1 MSRKVWVPTVSG
13 PLAPYAAGFESWL
26 ASQAYSRWAAADRVY
41 QFDQLSRWLAGEGL
55 AVDELTDEQA
65 ERFAAARRAAGV
77 VMWAAPHSASVVL
90 GYLRELGVAPAP
102 VAVLAQGPLEELLA
116 AYGEYLSIERGLCD
130 HTVFD
135 AYVPAA
141 RVFLCD
147 LDGGDELD
155 LGQLTAVEVSSFL
168 VRECEHRSVSGT
180 RDLVCALRSLLRYLH
195 LAGLTTT
202 PLVWAV
208 PSVADLRDRSLP
220 RGMDPAAVRRLLASC
235 DRRRLVGRRDFAI
248 LLLLV
253 RLGLRAGEVAA
264 IALDDIDWRA
274 GMLLVHGKGSRE
286 DALPLPSDVGEA
298 IVSYLRRRPRCEC
311 RALFLRV
318 TAPRKGLSRCTVAWV
333 VRAACDRA
341 GLPRVGA
348 HRLRH
353 TAATQMLRA
362 GASLPEIGQVLRHR
376 ESKTTAIYAK
386 VDETAL
392 RALARP
398 WPTHEWCL
406 MSALRTALEE
416 YLLIR
421 RRLGFAM
428 PQDGRLLEGF
438 VGFLEQAGVE
448 RITTELALGWAR
460 LPVDAHPFTWHQRL
474 DDRAGFCPPSGHTRP
489 SERGAVGRS
498 VAGASSADRPL
509 HLLLGGDRGVD
520 GGRAATRA
528 AIARS
533 PSRDVDRAVGRDRLP
548 PRRGA
553 GTRPDRC
560 RSHPRGGASA
570 GRQEEQAAT
579 SAAAPKHRR
588 CAPHLRRPA

>member
-1 MSRKVWVPTVSG
+1 MGRKVWVPVVSG

-26 ASQAYSRWAAADRVY
+26 GSRAYSPSAVADRLY
-41 QFDQLSRWLAGEGL
+41 QCDQLSRWLERQGL

-77 VMWAAPHSASVVL
+77 VMWAAPRSALLLL

-102 VAVLAQGPLEELLA
+102 TPVLAQEPLEELLA
-116 AYGEYLSIERGLCD
+116 DYAGYLSIERGLCD

-141 RVFLCD
+141 RLFLSE
-147 LDGGDELD
+147 LDGWDVLV
-155 LGQLTAVEVSSFL
+155 LARLTATDVSSFL
-168 VRECEHRSVSGT
+168 ARECEKRSVSGA

-195 LAGLTTT
+195 LAGLTST

-220 RGMDPAAVRRLLASC
+220 RGLEPAAVRRLLASC

-264 IALDDIDWRA
+264 ITLDDIDWRA

-286 DALPLPSDVGEA
+286 DALPLPTDVGEA
-298 IVSYLRRRPRCEC
+298 LVSYLRRRPRCEC

-318 TAPRKGLSRCTVAWV
+318 TAPRQRLNRCTVAWV

-353 TAATQMLRA
+353 TAATRMLGA

-376 ESKTTAIYAK
+376 EPKTTAIYAK
-386 VDETAL
+386 VDDTAL

-398 WPTHEWCL
+398 WPTP
-406 MSALRTALEE
+406 
-416 YLLIR
+416 
-421 RRLGFAM
+421 G
-428 PQDGRLLEGF
+428 
-438 VGFLEQAGVE
+438 GV
-448 RITTELALGWAR
+448 
-460 LPVDAHPFTWHQRL
+460 
-474 DDRAGFCPPSGHTRP
+474 S
-489 SERGAVGRS
+489 
-498 VAGASSADRPL
+498 
-509 HLLLGGDRGVD
+509 
-520 GGRAATRA
+520 
-528 AIARS
+528 
-533 PSRDVDRAVGRDRLP
+533 
-548 PRRGA
+548 
-553 GTRPDRC
+553 
-560 RSHPRGGASA
+560 
-570 GRQEEQAAT
+570 
-579 SAAAPKHRR
+579 
-588 CAPHLRRPA
+588 